1 MDGAWS
7 MFYSRAAWVEE
18 TFLKNS
24 GLKFVSNLFQ
34 SQVICQN
41 FVLLLQMLQEPIE
54 KKTVSDGLKK
64 KKIKIK
70 YSFNVIQFPLE
81 IPWRNFPLDKLLSS
95 TYAM

>member
-54 KKTVSDGLKK
+54 KKTVSDGFKK
-64 KKIKIK
+64 
-70 YSFNVIQFPLE
+70 
-81 IPWRNFPLDKLLSS
+81 
-95 TYAM
+95 